1 MDTNQIRIQLLRQHA
16 ELRALIGQVRAAIG
30 APAMRGPKDDDDLV
44 EKVDALAGALQAHN
58 ACEERL
64 LEGILSTVDA
74 WGPVRAEIMN
84 ERHVAEHKELHAELV
99 DPSLDTKS
107 VSRVLDRLLEHIEYE
122 EQSFLNEE
130 VLREDCVV
138 IDASGG

>member
-1 MDTNQIRIQLLRQHA
+1 
-16 ELRALIGQVRAAIG
+16 
-30 APAMRGPKDDDDLV
+30 
-44 EKVDALAGALQAHN
+44 
-58 ACEERL
+58 
-64 LEGILSTVDA
+64 
-74 WGPVRAEIMN
+74 
-84 ERHVAEHKELHAELV
+84 VAEHKELHAELV